1 MGAAMSLS
9 YVSASQA
16 TFLPRMTQKKKKKA
30 LVVFDFDNTI
40 IDEDGDDWI
49 LKLAPGREAPD
60 WLRQT
65 YREGFLTEYMERIF
79 QYLHDN
85 GTTPDEI
92 LDSLKKILYTYKRQ
106 DVLKF
111 IASNSNKFDCIVIS
125 DSNTVFIEAVLKGG
139 GVKHAVNNVFT
150 NPAHFDESNC
160 LHIEP
165 FHNHACKSC
174 PVNMC
179 KKTILI
185 EYIGTQAQDGV
196 VYDKVV
202 YVGDGVN
209 DLCPCKG
216 LSGSDIAMPRRGFRL
231 IEKLA
236 KMSLRAKLI
245 PWESGSEVLAVLAK
259 RLYLDILLF
268 G

>member
-1 MGAAMSLS
+1 
-9 YVSASQA
+9 
-16 TFLPRMTQKKKKKA
+16 MTKKKKKKA
-30 LVVFDFDNTI
+30 LVVFDFDHTI

-49 LKLAPGREAPD
+49 LKLAPGGQAPD
-60 WLRQT
+60 WLQGT
-65 YREGFLTEYMERIF
+65 YRDGFLTEYMGRVF
-79 QYLHDN
+79 RYLNDN
-85 GTTPDEI
+85 GTTPNEI
-92 LDSLKKILYTYKRQ
+92 LDYLKKVPYTDKMQ
-106 DVLKF
+106 NVLKF
-111 IASNSNKFDCIVIS
+111 IASNSATFDCIVIS
-125 DSNTVFIEAVLKGG
+125 DSNTVFIETILKAG
-139 GVKHAVNNVFT
+139 GVKYAVNSVFT

-179 KKTILI
+179 KKTILLA
-185 EYIGTQAQDGV
+185 YIGIQAQDGV

-216 LSGSDIAMPRRGFRL
+216 LSGSDIVMPRRGFRL

-236 KMSLRAKLI
+236 KISLTAKVV
-245 PWESGSEVLAVLAK
+245 PWESGSEVLAVLK
-259 RLYLDILLF
+259 DCI
-268 G
+268 